1 MYLQLVGSGE
11 HLRPGSSE
19 SDQNRETKAGDVKP
33 PTNRLVLEWM
43 GAQDRQ
49 VGGPNQA
56 PAERHQTHCV
66 QADGNRGT
74 SLKNRKI
81 IIFKNNF

>member
-11 HLRPGSSE
+11 HLRAGSSE
-19 SDQNRETKAGDVKP
+19 SDENRQAEAGDVKP
-33 PTNRLVLEWM
+33 PADRLVLQRM
-43 GAQDRQ
+43 RAQDRQ

-66 QADGNRGT
+66 QAHRNRRT
-74 SLKNRKI
+74 SLKRKSL
-81 IIFKNNF
+81 IF